1 MKQLNRME
9 MAIVKRTAKNTQSL
23 RTKRDKIAKLLSEK
37 QQEFQT
43 IVDTIEKFEAPIRE
57 MTGGYSSEEV
67 LNNSFEK
74 VSEES
79 EDSVEKV
86 SEQEENINEIF
97 N

>member
-74 VSEES
+74 VSEDTEN
-79 EDSVEKV
+79 EEV
-86 SEQEENINEIF
+86 SEQEENIDEIF

>member
-74 VSEES
+74 VSEDTEN
-79 EDSVEKV
+79 EEV
-86 SEQEENINEIF
+86 SEQEENVDEIF

>member
-74 VSEES
+74 VSEEG
-79 EDSVEKV
+79 ENSVEKV
-86 SEQEENINEIF
+86 SEQEENVDEIF

>member
-74 VSEES
+74 VSEE
-79 EDSVEKV
+79 EENSVEKV
-86 SEQEENINEIF
+86 SEQEENVDEIF

>member
-74 VSEES
+74 VSEEN

-86 SEQEENINEIF
+86 SEQEVNTDEIF

>member
-67 LNNSFEK
+67 LNNSLEK
-74 VSEES
+74 VSEE
-79 EDSVEKV
+79 EENSVERV
-86 SEQEENINEIF
+86 SEQEENVDEIF